1 MLVHSI
7 MKLNEDK
14 ERLWPEMVRLLTAHA
29 DERHDIDLDGFDENT
44 YIPDLLKKV
53 GSLTP

>member
-14 ERLWPEMVRLLTAHA
+14 ELLWPEMVRLLTAHA
-29 DERHDIDLDGFDENT
+29 DERHDSDLNGFEENMYT
-44 YIPDLLKKV
+44 ADLLKKA